1 MIVFI
6 EFKAKRIFRSLEK
19 KVEICSLNFFPNFQ
33 LATPGFR
40 KKREEEEGN
49 EEGTLI
55 LEPLN
60 KFIESAPVCQ
70 TYLSRSF
77 CPAIERDDVNF
88 QANSRFLVLSP
99 SICNFVCFLGAF
111 GDTIYVFK
119 GCATADL

>member
-1 MIVFI
+1 VIVFI

-19 KVEICSLNFFPNFQ
+19 KVEICSLSFPNFQ
-33 LATPGFR
+33 LDTGVLK

-60 KFIESAPVCQ
+60 KCIESAPLRQ

-88 QANSRFLVLSP
+88 QAISRLVPSP
-99 SICNFVCFLGAF
+99 SVCNFVCFLGAF

>member
-1 MIVFI
+1 MLVKLFS
-6 EFKAKRIFRSLEK
+6 EFSTRD
-19 KVEICSLNFFPNFQ
+19 
-33 LATPGFR
+33 TGFLK

-60 KFIESAPVCQ
+60 KFIESAPLRQ